1 MRRMKAIKR
10 YLALLL
16 IFVCLFIG
24 CVLLACEQLAYAFVS
39 FAAGITLTNVFDN
52 KHLLPE

>member
-1 MRRMKAIKR
+1 MRTIKR
-10 YLALLL
+10 FAALLL

-24 CVLLACEQLAYAFVS
+24 CVLLACEQLAYAFIT
-39 FAAGITLTNVFDN
+39 FAVVITLTNVFDK

>member
-1 MRRMKAIKR
+1 MRTIKR
-10 YLALLL
+10 FAALLL

-24 CVLLACEQLAYAFVS
+24 CVLLACEHLAYAFVA
-39 FAAGITLTNVFDN
+39 FAAGITLTNVFDK